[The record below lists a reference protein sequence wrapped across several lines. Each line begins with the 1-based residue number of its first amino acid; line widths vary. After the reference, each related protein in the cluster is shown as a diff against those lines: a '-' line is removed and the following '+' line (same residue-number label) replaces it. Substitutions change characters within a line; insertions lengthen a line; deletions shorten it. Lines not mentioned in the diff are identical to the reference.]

1 MRDDQDLPRGQPQRP
16 LDLMSITELEAE
28 IATHEARIAVLR
40 AEIAK
45 KQASRAAADAIFGRP
60 PA

>member
-1 MRDDQDLPRGQPQRP
+1 MRDDPDLPRPPGQRP
-16 LDLMSITELEAE
+16 LDLMSVAELEAE
-28 IATHEARIAVLR
+28 IATHEARIALLR